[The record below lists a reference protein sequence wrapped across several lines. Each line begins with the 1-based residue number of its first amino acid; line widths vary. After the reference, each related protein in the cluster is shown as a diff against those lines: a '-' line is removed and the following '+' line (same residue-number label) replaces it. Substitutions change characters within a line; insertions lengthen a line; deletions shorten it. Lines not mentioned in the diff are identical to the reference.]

1 MLFECG
7 KLVLPDQILMP
18 KASAKTGTRPNTQGE
33 FASAFKTAPSAC
45 PFCQLV
51 SGEVP
56 ASIVFKDDIS
66 IAFLDIKPLFPG
78 HTLLIPRAHYETIAD
93 LPPTLVGPLFFN
105 AQRLAAVVQEAMQ
118 AEGTF
123 VGINNTVSQ
132 SVPHFHIHIVP
143 RRKGDGLKGFFW
155 PRRPYQG
162 DEMAVVH
169 ESLASRLRA

>member
-1 MLFECG
+1 LPMSKRVSDLKPEEDTKLATESRTEKESSLSPEPRPAPCLFCR
-7 KLVLPDQILMP
+7 I
-18 KASAKTGTRPNTQGE
+18 
-33 FASAFKTAPSAC
+33 
-45 PFCQLV
+45 V

-78 HTLLIPRAHYETIAD
+78 HSLLIPRTHYQTFAD

-105 AQRLAAVVQEAMQ
+105 AQRLARVVQEAMQ

-143 RRKGDGLKGFFW
+143 RRKGDGLRGFFW
-155 PRRPYQG
+155 PRRRYQG
-162 DEMAVVH
+162 DEMAIVH
-169 ESLASRLRA
+169 ESLASRLLL